1 MSFYRK
7 SIGNQGEK
15 LALQYLK
22 NNHFKILNKN
32 FRNRFG
38 EIDIIAQK
46 DKIIYFIEVKTRS
59 NLSKGNPYEAV
70 NQRKIN
76 QIKKIAQYFILKKN
90 FLNYKL
96 KIAVISIVLDN
107 KDLKYFEFDY

>member
-1 MSFYRK
+1 MSFYTK

-15 LALQYLK
+15 LAIHYLK
-22 NNHFKILNKN
+22 NNNFKILKKN

-46 DKIIYFIEVKTRS
+46 KKTLYFIEVKTRS
-59 NLSKGNPYEAV
+59 NLLKGNPYEAV
-70 NQRKIN
+70 NQHKIN

-96 KIAVISIVLDN
+96 KIAIISIVLN
-107 KDLKYFEFDY
+107 NNELKYFEFDY